1 MKKVYLILLLANL
14 NCCSYGLVK
23 PSYSINKDCTKNY
36 AAPVADTGLVTLGTI
51 ITLGLGFTVYA
62 VSALSTKPVPESAYF
77 VVGGSAVGTIY
88 IGNSMVYGY
97 KEVSKCRDIKNDS
110 NK

>member
-1 MKKVYLILLLANL
+1 MKIIYFMLLLVNL
-14 NCCSYGLVK
+14 NCCSYSLVK
-23 PSYSINKDCTKNY
+23 PYNTRNKSCTKNY
-36 AAPVADTGLVTLGTI
+36 IAPVTDTGLVTLGTI

-62 VSALSTKPVPESAYF
+62 ISGLSSKPVPKSAYF

-88 IGNSMVYGY
+88 IGNSMTYGY
-97 KEVSKCRDIKNDS
+97 KEVSKCRDINNDS